1 MNAYRAYQIVK
12 RVVSLGVG
20 AWVATN
26 VVNMFMATPSD
37 EETLDDIMNDFDDDE
52 IDNIVEELG

>member
-1 MNAYRAYQIVK
+1 MSSYRIYQIAKKVI
-12 RVVSLGVG
+12 SLGVG

-26 VVNMFMATPSD
+26 VVNMFMATPD
-37 EETLDDIMNDFDDDE
+37 EETLDQIMDDFDDDE